1 MLNAQDHFKRLAD
14 KFEALVLE
22 VGISNND
29 PERRLELF
37 QRMKVLTDEMD
48 GLILTSLSRDA
59 KQARLTNPKLSPPM
73 HQLHRE

>member
-29 PERRLELF
+29 PERRLELL

-48 GLILTSLSRDA
+48 GHVLAS
-59 KQARLTNPKLSPPM
+59 
-73 HQLHRE
+73 